1 MEVKR
6 FGGRQQKCYLLLY
19 FLERENGMKKV
30 IRIRTISQW
39 YLLKQLNNYLGKCAV
54 PKEVMERIF
63 YLLYSKSLGRDGYIA
78 LCLEKIED
86 DYVGVE
92 EVLDIYPHKI
102 IIPEDIGVIPTKT
115 KKGNIKNWYISDISV
130 CGQKSKIILV
140 YKAKTDC
147 KT

>member
-1 MEVKR
+1 
-6 FGGRQQKCYLLLY
+6 
-19 FLERENGMKKV
+19 MKKV

-39 YLLKQLNNYLGKCAV
+39 YLLKQL
-54 PKEVMERIF
+54 
-63 YLLYSKSLGRDGYIA
+63 YIA

-102 IIPEDIGVIPTKT
+102 IMPEDIGVILTKT
-115 KKGNIKNWYISDISV
+115 KKGNIKNGYISDISV